1 MPRAL
6 RSGNPASAAETEQ
19 SRRDDSHASSTRR
32 MRFAR
37 SPWGDQTLEQRM
49 PSFLEAALFEPEA
62 EVPAREHGAL
72 THRV

>member
-6 RSGNPASAAETEQ
+6 CTGNPDPAAESAQSHRSGSLQ
-19 SRRDDSHASSTRR
+19 SNTRR

-62 EVPAREHGAL
+62 DIPASSHS
-72 THRV
+72 VIQSD